1 MSYQR
6 YERVDCFGIIERFFI
21 LIIAFAFALAG
32 ATYVAIFLLLIF
44 FLIKMLFRVI
54 ANLIKYFIRK
64 HENHK
69 RELETQKRIE
79 YQNKMQEIENEAI
92 IRNAELKLQD
102 KKDNYKHYLDLH
114 K

>member
-6 YERVDCFGIIERFFI
+6 YERVGCFGIIERFFI

-32 ATYVAIFLLLIF
+32 VTYVTIFLLLI
-44 FLIKMLFRVI
+44 FLIKMLFRIIV
-54 ANLIKYFIRK
+54 NLIKHFIRK
-64 HENHK
+64 YENHK

-79 YQNKMQEIENEAI
+79 YKNKMQEIENEAI

-102 KKDNYKHYLDLH
+102 RKSVV
-114 K
+114 

>member
-6 YERVDCFGIIERFFI
+6 YERVGCFGIIERFFI

-32 ATYVAIFLLLIF
+32 AT

-54 ANLIKYFIRK
+54 VNLIKYFIRK

-92 IRNAELKLQD
+92 IRNAELKMQD

>member
-1 MSYQR
+1 MSYLR
-6 YERVDCFGIIERFFI
+6 YERVGCFGIIERFFI

-44 FLIKMLFRVI
+44 LIKMLFRVI
-54 ANLIKYFIRK
+54 VNLIKYFIRK

-79 YQNKMQEIENEAI
+79 YQNKMQEIENKAI
-92 IRNAELKLQD
+92 IRNAELKMQD
-102 KKDNYKHYLDLH
+102 KKDNYKHYLDLY